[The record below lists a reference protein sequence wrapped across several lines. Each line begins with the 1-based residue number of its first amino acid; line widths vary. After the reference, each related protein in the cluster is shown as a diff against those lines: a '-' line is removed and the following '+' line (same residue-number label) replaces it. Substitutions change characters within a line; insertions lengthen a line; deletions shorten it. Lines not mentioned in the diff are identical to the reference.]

1 MKSSRNVLNV
11 ASPGQPGGGAV
22 ACPPL
27 TPVAPAEPPAAW
39 IGGKRHLARRICAV
53 LAATPH
59 QAYVEPFVG
68 MGGVFLRR
76 RLRPAVEVIND
87 VSGDVVTLFR
97 VVRAHPEAL
106 LRELRWRPAMRAE
119 WEAYKVAPADGLT
132 DIERAARFLYLQ
144 TLAFGGK
151 VAGRNFG
158 TDASRPHAFDLR
170 RLEPRLRRLHDRL
183 AGVVI
188 ENLDWLDVIGR
199 YDRPGTLFYL
209 DPPYWGS
216 EGDYGAGLF
225 IRGDFERLADRL
237 SRLEGRF
244 LLSIN
249 DRPEV
254 RELFAWAD
262 LEVVE
267 TVYSIA
273 GGDHVAPAAELLIG
287 RGVELA
293 PAAAQPGLF

>member
-1 MKSSRNVLNV
+1 MKSSRNVLIV
-11 ASPGQPGGGAV
+11 DQR
-22 ACPPL
+22 
-27 TPVAPAEPPAAW
+27 PVAPADPPAAW
-39 IGGKRHLARRICAV
+39 IGGKRNLARRICAV

-59 QAYVEPFVG
+59 GAYCEPFVG

-76 RLRPAVEVIND
+76 RVRPAVEVIND

-97 VVRAHPEAL
+97 VLQRFPEAL
-106 LRELRWRPAMRAE
+106 LRELRWRPASRTE
-119 WEAYKVAPADGLT
+119 FDRLKESRDEDLL

-144 TLAFGGK
+144 SLAFGGK

-158 TDASRPHAFDLR
+158 TDANQPHNFDLR

-188 ENLDWLDVIGR
+188 ENLDWLDFIGR

-216 EGDYGAGLF
+216 EGDYGSGLF
-225 IRGDFERLADRL
+225 IRGDFQRMADRL
-237 SRLEGRF
+237 QAAEGMF

-249 DRPEV
+249 DRPEI

-262 LEVVE
+262 MEAVK
-267 TVYSIA
+267 TTYTIA
-273 GGDHVAPAAELLIG
+273 GGEHAEQAGELLIG
-287 RGVELA
+287 RGVNLA
-293 PAAAQPGLF
+293 PAAAQASLL